1 MSGEPDRIP
10 LDAEH
15 VSWSR
20 REENSVLQFKPTLAS
35 SHG

>member
-1 MSGEPDRIP
+1 MFGEQDRIP

-20 REENSVLQFKPTLAS
+20 REVNHVLQFKPTLAS